1 MSSGSLTADGSCLPL
16 PSCLPQRAVLL
27 GQEPVSP
34 PGMWEFRKFVVDN
47 RVRTTLPAT
56 PQLGPGLFQLPL
68 AWKDGVDTLIQKI
81 AHSWLGVEG
90 GEG

>member
-1 MSSGSLTADGSCLPL
+1 MPGLVCPI
-16 PSCLPQRAVLL
+16 PYCQPQSAAPL
-27 GQEPVSP
+27 GQEPVSL
-34 PGMWEFRKFVVDN
+34 PGTWELFRKFVEN
-47 RVRTTLPAT
+47 ERVRTLPAA

-81 AHSWLGVEG
+81 ADSWLGVEG

>member
-1 MSSGSLTADGSCLPL
+1 MVSSLRTGLVCPL
-16 PSCLPQRAVLL
+16 PSCLPQRAALL

-34 PGMWEFRKFVVDN
+34 PGTWELFRKFVVDE

-68 AWKDGVDTLIQKI
+68 AWKDGVDSLIQKI
-81 AHSWLGVEG
+81 TDSWLGVGG